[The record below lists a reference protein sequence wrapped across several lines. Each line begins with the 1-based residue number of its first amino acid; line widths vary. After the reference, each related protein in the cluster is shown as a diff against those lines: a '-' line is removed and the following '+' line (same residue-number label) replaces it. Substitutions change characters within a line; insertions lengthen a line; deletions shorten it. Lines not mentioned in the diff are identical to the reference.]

1 MTDTHLLTPAQTG
14 DAAADG
20 PDTRPPGAEPATP
33 RDPTAERTANAASDV
48 ESPGGGAGGDRDG
61 LDQSVGREDAGQ
73 GDARTRDGAI

>member
-1 MTDTHLLTPAQTG
+1 MTDSHRPTPAQTG
-14 DAAADG
+14 DAPAGG
-20 PDTRPPGAEPATP
+20 PETRPAGAEPAAT